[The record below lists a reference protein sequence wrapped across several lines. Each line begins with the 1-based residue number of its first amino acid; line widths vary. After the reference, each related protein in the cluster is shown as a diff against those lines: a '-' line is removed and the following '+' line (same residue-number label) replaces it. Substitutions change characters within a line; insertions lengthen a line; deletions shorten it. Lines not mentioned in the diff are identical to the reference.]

1 MYDVIIVGAGA
12 SGCFLALTLKYKN
25 PNLKVALIEK
35 NDKLGK
41 KLLITGNG
49 RCNLGNI
56 NITVDNYNSSSSL
69 NNFIGQLEENGYLNY
84 LKNFGIL
91 TKKEDT
97 STRLYPYSNQAITV
111 CKSFERALEKE
122 KVDVI
127 YNYDVE
133 DVVYKNGYFVINN
146 NLMGKKVVIATGGKT
161 YTKTGSTGMGYN
173 ILKSFGHTITKL
185 YPSLTYLKTDYK
197 YIKDLQGVR
206 VDAIAK
212 LNVNNKTILTEKG
225 QIQFTKDSLSGICI
239 FNLSKYVSKYLEKD
253 KKVDVIVDLVPDY
266 DESYISNYLKEFGS
280 YNVSDAISCILN
292 KKIADV
298 ITKNLNLSNKAM
310 CDISKAELE
319 NISCTLKNMHFNI
332 TATGDFETSQV
343 TSGGALLSEFTNN
356 LESKKISG
364 LYASG
369 EVLDVDG
376 ICGGYNLS
384 WAFTSALI
392 VAEGILKDNLK

>member
-49 RCNLGNI
+49 RCNLGNT
-56 NITVDNYNSSSSL
+56 NITIDNYNSSSSL
-69 NNFIGQLEENGYLNY
+69 NNFISQLEENGYLNY

-122 KVDVI
+122 KVNVI
-127 YNYDVE
+127 YNYDVK
-133 DVVYKNGYFVINN
+133 DVTYKNDYFVINN
-146 NLMGKKVVIATGGKT
+146 NLRGKKVVIATGGKT
-161 YTKTGSTGMGYN
+161 YPKTGSTGMGYN

-185 YPSLTYLKTDYK
+185 YPSLTYLKTNYK

-206 VDAIAK
+206 ADVVAK
-212 LNVNNKTILTEKG
+212 LNVNDKTILTEKG

-239 FNLSKYVSKYLEKD
+239 FNLSRYVNKYLEEG
-253 KKVDVIVDLVPDY
+253 KKVDIVVDLVPDY
-266 DESYISNYLKEFGS
+266 DESYINNYLKEFDN

-292 KKIADV
+292 KKVADV
-298 ITKNLNLSNKAM
+298 ITKNLKLSNKTM
-310 CDISKAELE
+310 SDISKTELE
-319 NISCTLKNMHFNI
+319 NISYTLKNMHFNI

-343 TSGGALLSEFTNN
+343 TSGGALLSEFTNT

>member
-1 MYDVIIVGAGA
+1 LTISIIAILAIILLFRYLSPILLPFFIAWLVAYIVHPLVVFSQKKLGISSKKEIEKLGVEKFNQECRNSVRANEDAFTRLTSKMGQFFDVEHPY
-12 SGCFLALTLKYKN
+12 LTYKN
-25 PNLKVALIEK
+25 
-35 NDKLGK
+35 D
-41 KLLITGNG
+41 
-49 RCNLGNI
+49 
-56 NITVDNYNSSSSL
+56 
-69 NNFIGQLEENGYLNY
+69 
-84 LKNFGIL
+84 
-91 TKKEDT
+91 
-97 STRLYPYSNQAITV
+97 
-111 CKSFERALEKE
+111 
-122 KVDVI
+122 
-127 YNYDVE
+127 
-133 DVVYKNGYFVINN
+133 YFVINN
-146 NLMGKKVVIATGGKT
+146 NLWGKKVVIATGGKT

-206 VDAIAK
+206 ADAIAK
-212 LNVNNKTILTEKG
+212 LNVNDKTILTEKG

-239 FNLSKYVSKYLEKD
+239 FNLSRCVSKYLEKD
-253 KKVDVIVDLVPDY
+253 KKVDVVVDLVPDY
-266 DESYISNYLKEFGS
+266 DESYISNYLKEFSS

-298 ITKNLNLSNKAM
+298 ITKNLKLSNKAM

-319 NISCTLKNMHFNI
+319 NISRTLKNMSFNI
-332 TATGDFETSQV
+332 TSTGDFETSQV
-343 TSGGALLSEFTNN
+343 TSGGALLSEFTNT

>member
-49 RCNLGNI
+49 RCKLGNT
-56 NITVDNYNSSSSL
+56 NITIDSYNSSSSL
-69 NNFIGQLEENGYLNY
+69 NNFISQLKENGYLNY

-122 KVDVI
+122 KVNVI
-127 YNYDVE
+127 YNYDVK
-133 DVVYKNGYFVINN
+133 DVTYKNNCFVINN
-146 NLMGKKVVIATGGKT
+146 NLRGKKVVIATGGKT

-185 YPSLTYLKTDYK
+185 YPSLTYLKTNYK

-206 VDAIAK
+206 TDAIAK
-212 LNVNNKTILTEKG
+212 LNVNDKTILTEKG

-239 FNLSKYVSKYLEKD
+239 FNLSRYVNEYLEKN
-253 KKVDVIVDLVPDY
+253 KKVDVVVDLVPDY
-266 DESYISNYLKEFGS
+266 DESYINNYLKEFDG

-292 KKIADV
+292 KKVADV
-298 ITKNLNLSNKAM
+298 ITKNLKLSNKTI
-310 CDISKAELE
+310 CDISKTELE
-319 NISCTLKNMHFNI
+319 NISYTLKNMHFNI

-343 TSGGALLSEFTNN
+343 TLGGALLSEFTNH

>member
-49 RCNLGNI
+49 RCNLGNT

-69 NNFIGQLEENGYLNY
+69 NNFISKLEENGYLNY

-122 KVDVI
+122 KINVI
-127 YNYDVE
+127 YNYDVK
-133 DVVYKNGYFVINN
+133 DVAYKNDYFVINN

-239 FNLSKYVSKYLEKD
+239 FNLSRCVSKYLEKD
-253 KKVDVIVDLVPDY
+253 KKVDIVVDLAPDY
-266 DESYISNYLKEFGS
+266 DESYINNYLKEFGS
-280 YNVSDAISCILN
+280 YNVSDAISCMLN

-298 ITKNLNLSNKAM
+298 IAKNLKLSNKTI

-332 TATGDFETSQV
+332 TSTGDFETSQV
-343 TSGGALLSEFTNN
+343 TSGGALLSEFTNH

>member
-49 RCNLGNI
+49 RCNLGNT

-69 NNFIGQLEENGYLNY
+69 NNFISQLEENGYLNY

-122 KVDVI
+122 KINVI
-127 YNYDVE
+127 YNYDVK
-133 DVVYKNGYFVINN
+133 DVAYKNDYFVINN

-185 YPSLTYLKTDYK
+185 YPSLTYLKTNYK

-206 VDAIAK
+206 VDAVAK

-239 FNLSKYVSKYLEKD
+239 FNLSRCVSKYLEKD
-253 KKVDVIVDLVPDY
+253 KKADVIVDLVPDY
-266 DESYISNYLKEFGS
+266 DESYINNYLKEFGS

-298 ITKNLNLSNKAM
+298 ITKNLKLSNKTI

-332 TATGDFETSQV
+332 TSTGDFETSQV
-343 TSGGALLSEFTNN
+343 TSGGALLSEFTNH

>member
-49 RCNLGNI
+49 RCNLGNM
-56 NITVDNYNSSSSL
+56 NIMMDSYNSSSSL
-69 NNFIGQLEENGYLNY
+69 NNFISQLKENGYLNY

-91 TKKEDT
+91 TKKEDK

-111 CKSFERALEKE
+111 CNSFERALEKE
-122 KVDVI
+122 KVNVI
-127 YNYDVE
+127 YNYDVK
-133 DVVYKNGYFVINN
+133 DVAYKNDYFVINN
-146 NLMGKKVVIATGGKT
+146 NLRGKKVVIATGGKT
-161 YTKTGSTGMGYN
+161 YPKTGSTGMGYN

-185 YPSLTYLKTDYK
+185 YPSLTYLKTNYK

-206 VDAIAK
+206 TDVVAK
-212 LNVNNKTILTEKG
+212 LNVNDKTILTEKG

-239 FNLSKYVSKYLEKD
+239 FNLSRCVSKYLEEG
-253 KKVDVIVDLVPDY
+253 KKVDVVVDLIPDY
-266 DESYISNYLKEFGS
+266 DESYINSYLKEFDS

-292 KKIADV
+292 KKVADV
-298 ITKNLNLSNKAM
+298 ITKNLKLSNKTI
-310 CDISKAELE
+310 CDISKPELE
-319 NISCTLKNMHFNI
+319 NISYTLKNMHFNI
-332 TATGDFETSQV
+332 TSTGDFETSQV
-343 TSGGALLSEFTNN
+343 TSGGALLSEFTNY

>member
-1 MYDVIIVGAGA
+1 MMD
-12 SGCFLALTLKYKN
+12 S
-25 PNLKVALIEK
+25 
-35 NDKLGK
+35 
-41 KLLITGNG
+41 
-49 RCNLGNI
+49 
-56 NITVDNYNSSSSL
+56 YNSSSSL
-69 NNFIGQLEENGYLNY
+69 NNFISQLKENDYLNY

-122 KVDVI
+122 KVNVI
-127 YNYDVE
+127 YNYDVK
-133 DVVYKNGYFVINN
+133 DVAYKNDCFVINN
-146 NLMGKKVVIATGGKT
+146 NLRGKKVVIATGGKT
-161 YTKTGSTGMGYN
+161 YPKTGSTGTGYN

-185 YPSLTYLKTDYK
+185 YPSLTYLKTNYK

-206 VDAIAK
+206 TDVVAK
-212 LNVNNKTILTEKG
+212 LNVDDKTILTEKG

-239 FNLSKYVSKYLEKD
+239 FNLSRYVNKYLEKD
-253 KKVDVIVDLVPDY
+253 KKVDVVLDLVPDY
-266 DESYISNYLKEFGS
+266 DESYINNYLKEFNS

-292 KKIADV
+292 KKVADV
-298 ITKNLNLSNKAM
+298 ITKNLKLSNKTM
-310 CDISKAELE
+310 HDISKTELE
-319 NISCTLKNMHFNI
+319 NISYTLKHMHFNI

-343 TSGGALLSEFTNN
+343 TSGGALLSEFTNH